1 MANQFI
7 NLQTDLLRT
16 FVTVMD
22 LGNFTETGKVLGRT
36 QPAIS
41 LQIKRL
47 EEIAGSK
54 LLMLKGRQI
63 ESTAEGQSL
72 LGYAREILR
81 LNDRA
86 VANLQQKKFSG
97 SLRIGLP
104 IDYSITYF
112 QHIIAEFA
120 EVNPDVR
127 LDIRCNRSKDLLT
140 SLHTDELDVALAVT
154 NSMPKP
160 YVALHWS
167 ERPIWV
173 CRRDFEINGD
183 KPIKLIAHPEG
194 CHYRQRM
201 IDALS
206 LEGRDWQVYFES
218 PGISALQTA
227 VLDGMGVTALTQ
239 KTVLPEMRK
248 LSSSDGFPALANI
261 HIGLFYKHIKMSDA
275 ALKLI
280 EQISNGVAAFRK
292 PTATR
297 T

>member
-1 MANQFI
+1 MTEQFI

-16 FVTVMD
+16 YVTVID
-22 LGNFTETGKVLGRT
+22 LGNFTETGNALGRS

-47 EEIAGSK
+47 EELAGTKLIAI
-54 LLMLKGRQI
+54 KGRQI
-63 ESTAEGQSL
+63 ELNAEGQLL

-97 SLRIGLP
+97 ALRIGLP
-104 IDYSITYF
+104 VDYSITYF
-112 QHIIAEFA
+112 QHIIAKFA
-120 EVNPDVR
+120 VDNPDVE
-127 LDIRCNRSKDLLT
+127 LDIRCDRSKDLLT
-140 SLHTDELDVALAVT
+140 NLHTDKLDMVLAVT

-173 CRRDFEINGD
+173 CHDDFEIDGD

-206 LEGRDWQVYFES
+206 LKGRDWQMHFES
-218 PGISALQTA
+218 PGISALQNA
-227 VLDGMGVTALTQ
+227 VLDEMGVTALT
-239 KTVLPEMRK
+239 TITILPGLRK
-248 LSSSDGFPALANI
+248 LSPKDGFPDLANI
-261 HIGLFYKHIKMSDA
+261 HVGLFYKHIKMSDA

-280 EQISNGVAAFRK
+280 EQISNGVSAFRK
-292 PTATR
+292 PKSAR
-297 T
+297 G

>member
-1 MANQFI
+1 MAHQFI

-22 LGNFTETGKVLGRT
+22 LGNFTETGKALGRT

-47 EEIAGSK
+47 EELAGSK
-54 LLMLKGRQI
+54 LLVLNGRQI
-63 ESTAEGQSL
+63 EPTAEGQSL
-72 LGYAREILR
+72 LSYAREILR

-86 VANLQQKKFSG
+86 VANLQQKRFSG

-112 QHIIAEFA
+112 QRMIAQFA
-120 EVNPDVR
+120 EANPEVTLNIHCD
-127 LDIRCNRSKDLLT
+127 RSKDLLN
-140 SLHTDELDVALAVT
+140 SLHTDELDLSLAVT

-167 ERPIWV
+167 ERPVWV
-173 CRRDFEINGD
+173 CGRDFQFDAER
-183 KPIKLIAHPEG
+183 PVKLIVHPEG

-206 LEGRDWQVYFES
+206 IEGRDWQISFES

-227 VLDGMGVTALTQ
+227 VLDGMGVTALTK
-239 KTVLPEMRK
+239 KTLLPGMRVLAPKE
-248 LSSSDGFPALANI
+248 GFPALANI
-261 HIGLFYKHIKMSDA
+261 HIGLFYKHVRMSDA

-280 EQISNGVAAFRK
+280 EQITNGVSSYQK
-292 PTATR
+292 PTSTR